1 MILGEPSLR
10 PTTSAVLKHPL
21 FWSKEKALTYL
32 QDVSD
37 RVDRETTDSYIL
49 ASIERNR
56 MEIVKGNFS
65 HIILKI
71 WYFVICKSLSEALI
85 FASINPKYFS

>member
-65 HIILKI
+65 QIVVQVL
-71 WYFVICKSLSEALI
+71 YI
-85 FASINPKYFS
+85 FFMYQVFRKNFFNMPF

>member
-65 HIILKI
+65 HI
-71 WYFVICKSLSEALI
+71 
-85 FASINPKYFS
+85 NG

>member
-21 FWSKEKALTYL
+21 FWSKEKSLTYL

-56 MEIVKGNFS
+56 MEIVKGDFS
-65 HIILKI
+65 HIILQI
-71 WYFVICKSLSEALI
+71 ISF
-85 FASINPKYFS
+85 FAVPCILKKTFLTCFLKFY

>member
-10 PTTSAVLKHPL
+10 PPTPAVLKHPL

-37 RVDRETTDSYIL
+37 RVDRETTDSSIL

-56 MEIVKGNFS
+56 MEIVKGIVFS
-65 HIILKI
+65 MTTLLHILP
-71 WYFVICKSLSEALI
+71 SLPLC
-85 FASINPKYFS
+85 PKRPAP

>member
-56 MEIVKGNFS
+56 MEIVKGN
-65 HIILKI
+65 
-71 WYFVICKSLSEALI
+71 LI
-85 FASINPKYFS
+85 FRTSLCRLRSYNNS